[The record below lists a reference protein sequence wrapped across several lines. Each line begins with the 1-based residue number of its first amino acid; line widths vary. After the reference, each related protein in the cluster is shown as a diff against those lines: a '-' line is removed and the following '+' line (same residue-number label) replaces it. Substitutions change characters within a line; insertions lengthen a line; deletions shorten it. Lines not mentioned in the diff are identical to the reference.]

1 MKKYQENICAFLFVI
16 MFAFIFLWFRYIQ
29 ADYNFSCIFDSSPR
43 ICSLL
48 LKGKK

>member
-1 MKKYQENICAFLFVI
+1 MNNKESICAFIFVLLI
-16 MFAFIFLWFRYIQ
+16 AFIFLWVRYIQ
-29 ADYNFSCIFDSSPR
+29 ADYNFSCMFDSSPR